1 MSIRRGRNM
10 LLSPGPTNIPERV
23 LRAMQRAAIELHSD
37 ELVGLARSCL
47 DDLKPVFRITEG
59 ETFIYAANGHGAWES
74 ALSNSLSPGD
84 RVLVFETGVFGEAW
98 AGMGQSLGLV
108 PEFIPGDWRHGID
121 PQAVEDR
128 LRADKSHDFKAILMV
143 QTDTAS
149 GITSDVAAVSE
160 AIQSTGHPALFMVDA
175 VASLAATDLRM
186 DEWKIDVAVGAS
198 QKALMSPPGLAFVAA
213 SRRALEHSDK
223 ATLPRHYWDWR
234 RRLDPEA
241 YMWFCGTAPEHLL
254 FALREALDMIQE
266 EGLES
271 IFRRHQRLADAVRAG
286 INVWAEAGAMEL
298 NALVPRE
305 QSNSVSAIRMMD
317 ERYSPK
323 NLRETCEK
331 QLNTSLGGGLGR
343 LSGKAF
349 RIGHMGDINEHIVL
363 GALGAVELGL
373 EMCGIPHG
381 KGSVTAAIETLAA
394 SAKRAGPPLAA
405 D

>member
-47 DDLKPVFRITEG
+47 DDLKPIFRTGAG

-74 ALSNSLSPGD
+74 ALSNCLSPGD
-84 RVLVFETGVFGEAW
+84 RILVFETGVFGEAW
-98 AGMGQSLGLV
+98 ADMGKSLGLV
-108 PEFIPGDWRHGID
+108 PEFISGDWRHGID

-128 LRADKSHDFKAILMV
+128 LRADKNHDFKAILMV
-143 QTDTAS
+143 HTDTAT
-149 GITSDVAAVSE
+149 GITSDVVAVNE
-160 AIQSTGHPALFMVDA
+160 AIQRAGHPALFMVDA

-186 DEWKIDVAVGAS
+186 DEWKVDVAVGAS

-213 SRRALEHSDK
+213 SPRALEHSDK

-254 FALREALDMIQE
+254 FALREAIDMIQE

-305 QSNSVSAIRMMD
+305 QSNSVSAIRVD
-317 ERYSPK
+317 ERYSAK
-323 NLRETCEK
+323 SVRETCEK
-331 QLNTSLGGGLGR
+331 HLNTSLGGGLGR

-349 RIGHMGDINEHIVL
+349 RIGHMGDINEHIIL
-363 GALGAVELGL
+363 GALGSVVLGL

-381 KGSVTAAIETLAA
+381 KGSVTAAIATLAA
-394 SAKRAGPPLAA
+394 SADREGQPLAA

>member
-1 MSIRRGRNM
+1 MTIKRGRNF
-10 LLSPGPTNIPERV
+10 LLSPGPTNIPDRV
-23 LRAMQRAAIELHSD
+23 LRAMQRPAIELHSD
-37 ELVGLARSCL
+37 ELIGLARSCL
-47 DDLKPVFRITEG
+47 DGLKPIFRTREG
-59 ETFIYAANGHGAWES
+59 STFIYAANGHGAWES

-98 AGMGQSLGLV
+98 AGMGKSLGLE
-108 PEFIPGDWRHGID
+108 PEFISGDWRHGID
-121 PQAVEDR
+121 AQVLEDR
-128 LRADKSHDFKAILMV
+128 LRADKKHRFKAILMV
-143 QTDTAS
+143 QTDTAT
-149 GITSDVAAVSE
+149 GITSDVAAVGQ
-160 AIQSTGHPALFMVDA
+160 AIANAGHPALFMVDA

-186 DEWKIDVAVGAS
+186 DEWKVDVAVGAS

-213 SRRALEHSDK
+213 SPRALEQADK

-254 FALREALDMIQE
+254 FALREAMDMIQE
-266 EGLES
+266 EGLEN

-286 INVWAEAGAMEL
+286 ISTWAEGGAVEL

-305 QSNSVSAIRMMD
+305 QSNSVSTIRVD
-317 ERYSPK
+317 ERY
-323 NLRETCEK
+323 NANAIRETCEK

-349 RIGHMGDINEHIVL
+349 RIGHMGDINEPMML
-363 GALGAVELGL
+363 GALGSVELAL
-373 EMCGIPHG
+373 KMCGVPHG
-381 KGSVTAAIETLAA
+381 EGSVTAAIASLAD
-394 SAKRAGPPLAA
+394 KKGPALAA

>member
-47 DDLKPVFRITEG
+47 DDLKPIFRISEG

-98 AGMGQSLGLV
+98 AGMGKSLGLV

-128 LRADKSHDFKAILMV
+128 LRADKNHDFKAILMV
-143 QTDTAS
+143 HTDTAS

-160 AIQSTGHPALFMVDA
+160 AIQGTGHPALFMVDA

-186 DEWKIDVAVGAS
+186 DEWNIDVAVGAS

-213 SRRALEHSDK
+213 SSRALEHSDK

-254 FALREALDMIQE
+254 FALREAIDMIQE
-266 EGLES
+266 EGLEN
-271 IFRRHQRLADAVRAG
+271 IFRRHQRLADAIRAG

-305 QSNSVSAIRMMD
+305 QSNSVSAIRVVD
-317 ERYSPK
+317 ERYSAQSV
-323 NLRETCEK
+323 REYCEK
-331 QLNTSLGGGLGR
+331 HLNTSLGGGLGR

-349 RIGHMGDINEHIVL
+349 RIGHMGDINEHIIL
-363 GALGAVELGL
+363 GALGSVELGL

-381 KGSVTAAIETLAA
+381 QGSVTAAIATLAA
-394 SAKRAGPPLAA
+394 SADSAGPSLAA